1 MAESYN
7 TLAGLVQFND
17 KNLADLQISDLLQ
30 DAPLLAVLTAVA
42 ASNGTQHKY
51 LKQDGASSVGFRAA
65 LAGLAKT
72 TSTDTLVTET
82 LAIIDGSFDTD
93 VALADAYKGG
103 RDAWLQLELVRTMK
117 QVMAVIEKQVIYG
130 NTSPGNTSGCDGL
143 EDNAAL
149 DSLSDAMVLTAGGS
163 NASTQTSCLLI
174 RHGINDFAV
183 VAGNEGRFVVEDEPT
198 IIQRFADATEL
209 TAGRQYP
216 ALYVP
221 VTGYIGTQY
230 GSAYSAARI
239 ANIECNV
246 LTSTS
251 AFTDDHIAGALS
263 RFPAGRG
270 PNVIAM
276 NRNAQRLLRQSRSSY
291 SPTGAPAPFPM
302 EAFGIPI
309 VVTDQ
314 ILSTEAVETA

>member
-17 KNLADLQISDLLQ
+17 KNLADLNITDLLQ
-30 DAPLLAVLTAVA
+30 DAPLLRVLTAVP
-42 ASNGTQHKY
+42 ASNGTLHKY
-51 LKQDGASSVGFRAA
+51 LKNDGASSVGFRAA

-72 TSTDTLVTET
+72 ASTDTLVTET

-93 VALADAYKGG
+93 VALADAFKGG

-117 QVMAVIEKQVIYG
+117 QVMAVIEKQMIYG
-130 NTSPGNTSGCDGL
+130 NTSPGNTSGPDGM

-149 DSLSDAMVLTAGGS
+149 DAIADAMVESAGGS

-174 RHGINDFAV
+174 RHGRDDFAV
-183 VAGNEGRFVVEDEPT
+183 VAGNEGKFVVQDEPA

-209 TAGRQYP
+209 TAGRAYP

-221 VTGYIGTQY
+221 VTGYIGSQY
-230 GSAYSAARI
+230 GSAYSVARI
-239 ANIECNV
+239 CNIECNT
-246 LTSTS
+246 LTSTT
-251 AFTDDHIAGALS
+251 AFTDDHIAGGLS
-263 RFPAGRG
+263 LFPASRM
-270 PNVIAM
+270 PNLIAM
-276 NRNAQRLLRQSRSSY
+276 NRNALRLLRQSRSAY
-291 SPTGAPAPFPM
+291 SPTGAPAPFPA

-314 ILSTEAVETA
+314 ILSTEAVET